1 MAFRRGGYALTPPS
15 MIVFAISVILAV
27 LALLVRYA
35 GVRIPVVSPGH
46 VFDTL
51 AIAYLVLAAGV
62 VFRRL

>member
-1 MAFRRGGYALTPPS
+1 MAFRRGAFVLSRPS

-27 LALLVRYA
+27 LALLTRYA
-35 GVRIPVVSPGH
+35 GLPIPVVSASH

-51 AIAYLVLAAGV
+51 ANACLVLAAGV